1 MIREVICVVLWIWYV
16 ALWGIGLIGWR
27 TARKQYSNRPRS
39 PLSSSSA
46 DAVPGVSI
54 LRPLKGLDTNLF
66 ENLESSMVQEYPK
79 YEVIF
84 AVEDENDQALGVVR
98 EVIAKHPHVDARVK
112 IGNDVVGVNPKVNN
126 LIRPYRD
133 AKYDI
138 LWIIDSN
145 VSVAPG
151 TMGRA
156 VDALCHNDKIPGA
169 KRVGLVHH
177 VPFAWASERPWG
189 SQLDEAFL
197 NTNHA
202 KMYIALNVLAIDS
215 CVVGKSCLYRRSD
228 IEQLTG
234 TLNPAA
240 KLADPT
246 LPRGLAAFGRFLA
259 EDNMIGA
266 AIWHELGLRHDMSCD
281 VARNAIG
288 NMSFAAYF
296 WRRVR
301 WVRVRKH
308 MVLSATI
315 LEPFTESVLVGAL
328 VAWSLRW
335 MFGFSMVI
343 FLICHTLAWLF
354 VDLDVYAALAGH
366 PVPASI
372 RFEFIRAWFCRELLA
387 LPIWSY
393 AVFGNEV
400 SWRGRSYRVLSNSE
414 ARHVEAPSKRSW
426 WGRQRRVDGNT
437 YQSSQSLLDDVS

>member
-1 MIREVICVVLWIWYV
+1 
-16 ALWGIGLIGWR
+16 
-27 TARKQYSNRPRS
+27 
-39 PLSSSSA
+39 
-46 DAVPGVSI
+46 
-54 LRPLKGLDTNLF
+54 
-66 ENLESSMVQEYPK
+66 MVQEYPK

-84 AVEDENDQALGVVR
+84 AVDAPSDQALRVVN
-98 EVIAKHPHVDARVK
+98 EVMAKHPSVDARVN
-112 IGNDVVGVNPKVNN
+112 IGDEAVGVNPKVNN
-126 LIRPYRD
+126 LMRPYRE

-145 VSVAPG
+145 VQVAPG
-151 TMGRA
+151 AMGRA
-156 VDALCHNDKIPGA
+156 VDALCQNDHKPNA
-169 KRVGLVHH
+169 KRIGLVHH

-202 KMYIALNVLAIDS
+202 KMYIALNVMAIDS
-215 CVVGKSCLYRRSD
+215 CVIGKSCMYRRSD

-234 TLNPAA
+234 TLKPAV
-240 KLADPT
+240 KQADPNVKKGFAT
-246 LPRGLAAFGRFLA
+246 FGRFLA

-288 NMSFAAYF
+288 NMSFEAYF

-301 WVRVRKH
+301 WIRVRKH

-328 VAWSLRW
+328 VAWSLHW
-335 MFGFSMVI
+335 MFGFPIVV
-343 FLICHTLAWLF
+343 FVICHTLAWLY

-366 PVPASI
+366 PVPREI
-372 RFEFIRAWFCRELLA
+372 RFTFIRAWFCRELLA
-387 LPIWSY
+387 LPIYFY
-393 AVFGNEV
+393 AIFGNEV

-414 ARHVEAPSKRSW
+414 ARRVERPSMRSW
-426 WGRQRRVDGNT
+426 WGRQRAVDGNA
-437 YQSSQSLLDDVS
+437 YQGSQPLMDDIS